1 MQLSLILRKVNASYD
16 WGGKEDKLNHLLF
29 MDDLKLFSKNEH
41 QIDSLVSTCH
51 IFSTDIGMAFGL
63 KKCGILTLKRGKVAR
78 CEGIKLPHGERLA
91 RLAACRPCVR
101 MHRGREEL
109 PRC

>member
-1 MQLSLILRKVNASYD
+1 MMQLSLILRKVNASYD

-78 CEGIKLPHGERLA
+78 CEGIKLPHGEVLKQ
-91 RLAACRPCVR
+91 
-101 MHRGREEL
+101 
-109 PRC
+109 